1 MQLLWYVCVFV
12 FFFLHLIILS
22 ISFYQSWILLDI
34 KKTECLNINFLL
46 LRVFF
51 LIKELKFYL
60 CGLHINISICVIC
73 KSMLKISLLFL
84 LSDLALIQSLLV
96 IYISSLVHFNECVPN
111 ACRLLDICTI
121 YKYYKYSLDETYQTK
136 VFLIN
141 SKGVKRLYWNK
152 IETHKKILTCPQSL

>member
-1 MQLLWYVCVFV
+1 MCVCG
-12 FFFLHLIILS
+12 FFFTSNNIVNIFLPVLDS
-22 ISFYQSWILLDI
+22 SRYKEDRMSKYQFSVAKSFS
-34 KKTECLNINFLL
+34 
-46 LRVFF
+46 

-84 LSDLALIQSLLV
+84 LSDLTLIQSLLV

-121 YKYYKYSLDETYQTK
+121 YKYYKYSL
-136 VFLIN
+136 
-141 SKGVKRLYWNK
+141 
-152 IETHKKILTCPQSL
+152 